1 MNGAAFHVVLY
12 AIVAAASPLI
22 LTATFL
28 VNRSARPRTNGI
40 AFLIGFVF
48 GTTLACIVGL
58 IVGQAAAEKLNSHDT
73 VDDVLTLA
81 LGLALVVFGIRAQR
95 RQEPIV
101 ADTSSR
107 VTAIMEGL
115 RNVRPA
121 AACSMAGLL
130 GFGGPKRLLLT
141 LLAMGAVTSA
151 DVGRVAN
158 LTLGVTYIAIA
169 TVLVWVPV
177 GIVIVGGERA
187 AVILERGESWLTTH
201 ARVLRIWI
209 ALGFGS
215 ALVVDVVLRP
225 FF

>member
-1 MNGAAFHVVLY
+1 M
-12 AIVAAASPLI
+12 
-22 LTATFL
+22 
-28 VNRSARPRTNGI
+28 
-40 AFLIGFVF
+40 
-48 GTTLACIVGL
+48 
-58 IVGQAAAEKLNSHDT
+58 
-73 VDDVLTLA
+73 LTLA

-215 ALVVDVVLRP
+215 ALVVDAVLRP